1 MIILIS
7 FLSSTLHSGVLSG
20 EGEVLE
26 YILEVASRIQFNEIL
41 EELNNEG
48 FTPLHLAV
56 KLGNSRHARLGE

>member
-1 MIILIS
+1 M
-7 FLSSTLHSGVLSG
+7 LSG
-20 EGEVLE
+20 EVEVLE

-56 KLGNSRHARLGE
+56 KLGNPRLARLGE